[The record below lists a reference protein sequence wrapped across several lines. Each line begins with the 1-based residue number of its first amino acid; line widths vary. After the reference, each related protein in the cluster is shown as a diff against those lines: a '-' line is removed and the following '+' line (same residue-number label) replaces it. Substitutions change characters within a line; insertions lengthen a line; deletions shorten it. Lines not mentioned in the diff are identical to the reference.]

1 MCTIHVYTGQ
11 LCMECKQIYNTGLR
25 SYVFDSY
32 NFIDFTVLSLYLAS
46 YTLRFLVDR
55 WIKTAD
61 AFYNGT
67 NLARDSLLERNRT
80 EYELIV
86 SEIFSDNT
94 QPLHSYF
101 MKACTCVYSYAIK
114 YSDLYV
120 FPADLLQV
128 SGDVSLSIQLSVTRR
143 NGSTCFL
150 YSIVDCEHSMKT

>member
-1 MCTIHVYTGQ
+1 M
-11 LCMECKQIYNTGLR
+11 
-25 SYVFDSY
+25 
-32 NFIDFTVLSLYLAS
+32 
-46 YTLRFLVDR
+46 FLVDR

-67 NLARDSLLERNRT
+67 NRARDSLLERNRT

-128 SGDVSLSIQLSVTRR
+128 SGDVSLSIQLSVTRQ

-150 YSIVDCEHSMKT
+150 YSIVDCEH